1 MKNKGYSNEIQIEID
16 DVYGC
21 PGSCAGC
28 TLSASERKT
37 ENAVMSPLTLTQ
49 SIKKLKLYT
58 PTLKKLEKIN
68 LTYGIA
74 DHFLMSKEYLANS
87 YNLGASLIET
97 ANFTN
102 PHNGIFYTASMI
114 GKHKTI
120 MDKVKFLY
128 ELSQKRKVPVYIVAV
143 LDPKHLYNN
152 KKFSSVYKK
161 NIIEANNL
169 LEKIDLTINLSKEA
183 IDFISPQDLYEFAL
197 INHFDEVTV
206 NWTPT
211 FDNLSFVYMDQNK
224 LADWLLDFDRL
235 IEKNKKLNVS
245 YRPVIMKTINN
256 LKCKE
261 PKYQYSFQ
269 ENLENNLSEL
279 IYKSIQIDD
288 KGNIFPKYEAIG
300 DIAHTPR
307 LGYKPIG
314 NVSEE
319 LGIEDMFERHINA
332 IKSHITKQFVKE
344 PCNACE
350 YNLYCANSGFHI
362 YNYVLNK
369 AAKNDMNIAM
379 LLKNNIEKNNCP
391 HVAKKMFKYYEEI
404 CDGLDANSNNI
415 NIIEL

>member
-1 MKNKGYSNEIQIEID
+1 MSYEGYNKEIQIEIE
-16 DVYGC
+16 DVYSC
-21 PGSCAGC
+21 LGSCAGC

-37 ENAVMSPLTLTQ
+37 KNAVMSPLTLTQ
-49 SIKKLKLYT
+49 SIKKLKDYIV
-58 PTLKKLEKIN
+58 TLKDFEKIS

-97 ANFTN
+97 VNLVN
-102 PHNGIFYTASMI
+102 YNSYNGIFYTASMI

-128 ELSQKRKVPVYIVAV
+128 ELSQKRNIPIYLFVV

-152 KKFSSVYKK
+152 KKFSDIYKK
-161 NIIEANNL
+161 NIIETSKFIS
-169 LEKIDLTINLSKEA
+169 KINLTITFSKETV
-183 IDFISPQDLYEFAL
+183 DFISPQDLYEFAL
-197 INHFDEVTV
+197 INNFNNVTI

-235 IEKNKKLNVS
+235 IGNDKKISSN
-245 YRPVIMKTINN
+245 YRPVIIRTVNHT
-256 LKCKE
+256 KCKL
-261 PKYQYSFQ
+261 PKQQYSFQ
-269 ENLENNLSEL
+269 EIIKHNIPKL
-279 IYKSIQIDD
+279 IYRSIQIDD

-300 DIAHTPR
+300 DMTYTPR

-404 CDGLDANSNNI
+404 CDGLDI
-415 NIIEL
+415 NLCSLC

>member
-1 MKNKGYSNEIQIEID
+1 MENKGYSKDIQIEID

-28 TLSASERKT
+28 TLSVSERKT
-37 ENAVMSPLTLTQ
+37 KNAVMSPLTLTQ
-49 SIKKLKLYT
+49 SIKKLKDYIV
-58 PTLKKLEKIN
+58 TLKDFEKIS

-97 ANFTN
+97 VNFTN

-143 LDPKHLYNN
+143 LDPKHLYN

-161 NIIEANNL
+161 NIIEAN
-169 LEKIDLTINLSKEA
+169 KIISRVDLTITLSKET
-183 IDFISPQDLYEFAL
+183 IDFSLPQDLYEFAL
-197 INHFDEVTV
+197 INYFGEI
-206 NWTPT
+206 NINLTPT

-224 LADWLLDFDRL
+224 LADWLLDFDKL
-235 IEKNKKLNVS
+235 IEKNKKLNVN
-245 YRPVIMKTINN
+245 YRPVIMKIINN
-256 LKCKE
+256 LKHTKN
-261 PKYQYSFQ
+261 KQYYSFQ
-269 ENLENNLSEL
+269 EIIKHNIPKL
-279 IYKSIQIDD
+279 IYRSIQIDD
-288 KGNIFPKYEAIG
+288 KGNIFPRYDAIG

-404 CDGLDANSNNI
+404 CDGLDANSNI
-415 NIIEL
+415 GA